1 MIGFSF
7 LYAFLPSSLA
17 TDSLAGDRSL
27 GAAPAVTRPATKK
40 RRLDESVSG
49 DDGTGTSTFACCF
62 FKEGL

>member
-17 TDSLAGDRSL
+17 TDSLAWDRSL
-27 GAAPAVTRPATKK
+27 GAAPAVTRPVTKK

-49 DDGTGTSTFACCF
+49 DDAAQMSQGA
-62 FKEGL
+62 

>member
-1 MIGFSF
+1 MYIAVESV
-7 LYAFLPSSLA
+7 P
-17 TDSLAGDRSL
+17 DWDRSL
-27 GAAPAVTRPATKK
+27 GAAPAVTRPVTKK